1 MHRRGVSCIRLSA
14 LLTASCLLAARP
26 ATALADAPTEIRLLS
41 YFPETIRDTMQRI
54 VDDFNHTHPDIV
66 VRYEYVPLENLKR
79 QLLVANASGDL
90 PDVVMIDN
98 PDNAAFA
105 QAGILADITDL
116 VERWEGKGR
125 FLAGPWRSTFYNGR
139 QFGIPFVSNCLALFY
154 DRAALD
160 RAGVR
165 VPETWEQLR
174 AAARKLTTPDRYGL
188 AISAFR
194 SEEGTFQF
202 LPWLL
207 SAGGDVTQLD
217 SPAGVRALE
226 FLRSLITDGSMSA
239 KVIGWTQFDA
249 QKQFS
254 SGKSAMVI
262 NGPWVFGSL
271 DRDSPKLAYGI
282 AKVPKDVKFAS
293 VLGGENLAIT
303 RQAKRD
309 AAWTFVQY
317 AASRDIIARF
327 ASATGMLPPRT
338 DAARPGDV
346 WDRDPRL
353 KVFIDQIKYAMPRG
367 PHPRWPEI
375 SNIISR
381 AIQEGLSGSK
391 PPRKALEDAQRDL
404 QALGAPPPAARGAQ
418 DGP

>member
-1 MHRRGVSCIRLSA
+1 MDRLS
-14 LLTASCLLAARP
+14 LVLTVFCLLEGRP
-26 ATALADAPTEIRLLS
+26 ATALAAPPTEIRFLS
-41 YFPETIRDTMQRI
+41 YFPESIRDMTQRI
-54 VDDFNHTHPDIV
+54 IDDFNHTHPGIV

-79 QLLVANASGDL
+79 MLLVANASGDL

-116 VERWEGKGR
+116 VARWEGKGR
-125 FLAGPWRSTFYNGR
+125 FLAGPWRSTIYKGR
-139 QFGIPFVSNCLALFY
+139 QYGIPFDSNCLALFY
-154 DRAALD
+154 DRGALD

-165 VPETWEQLR
+165 VPETWEELR
-174 AAARKLTTPDRYGL
+174 AAARKLTAPGRYGL
-188 AISAFR
+188 AISAFP

-207 SAGGDVTQLD
+207 SAGGDVDQVD

-239 KVIGWTQFDA
+239 EVIGWTQFDA

-254 SGKSAMVI
+254 SGRTAMMI
-262 NGPWVFGSL
+262 NGPWNFRSL
-271 DRDSPKLAYGI
+271 ERDSPKLAYGI
-282 AKVPKDVKFAS
+282 AKVPRDVKFAS

-309 AAWTFVQY
+309 AAWAFVQY
-317 AASRDIIARF
+317 AASREIIARF
-327 ASATGMLPPRT
+327 ASATGELPPRT

-346 WDRDPRL
+346 WERDPRL
-353 KVFIDQIKYAMPRG
+353 SVFLDQIQYAMPRG

-404 QALGAPPPAARGAQ
+404 RALGAPSPAVRGAAR
-418 DGP
+418 DGG